1 MATTVA
7 PRPTAAGQGVHGVQV
22 YEGVLELMG
31 ELFFATLEPGNR
43 YVTKPLILNT
53 ALYYALGYARGSYVN
68 WASGRRSKRQQPT
81 YLEDTA
87 GLADEI
93 YVSVAR
99 PVTPLR
105 FTTEN
110 ANARGDEY
118 VQRNQPAKQMNS
130 PTGKIGT
137 RKQIQPGAKFRFFV
151 LAFDGAVPDLPTY
164 VRVGK
169 KRTKA
174 LIKWNLLPVRRHT
187 GRFMMNHPVLVDD
200 LAHMPIGDIRFSRM
214 VPFDVIEH
222 GRFEGAYYAF
232 TCTDGEKV
240 CLPADLQFL
249 RRWRA

>member
-1 MATTVA
+1 MTIATT
-7 PRPTAAGQGVHGVQV
+7 PLAAKQDVQV

-53 ALYYALGYARGSYVN
+53 ALYYALGYARGPYVN
-68 WASGRRSKRQQPT
+68 VATDQRSKRQQPT
-81 YLEDTA
+81 YVEDTA
-87 GLADEI
+87 ALFDQV

-99 PVTPLR
+99 PITSLR

-110 ANARGDEY
+110 ANARGDDY
-118 VQRNQPAKQMNS
+118 VQRNQPEKQMNS

-151 LAFDGAVPDLPTY
+151 LAFDGVAPDLPAY

-174 LIKWNLLPVRRHT
+174 LIEWNSLPVKQHW
-187 GRFMMNHPVLVDD
+187 GPFMMNHPVLVDD
-200 LAHMPIGDIRFSRM
+200 LARMPIGDIRFSRM
-214 VPFDVIEH
+214 IPFDVVEQ
-222 GRFEGAYYAF
+222 GRFEGLYCSF
-232 TCTDGEKV
+232 TCTDGEEV
-240 CLPADLQFL
+240 RLPADIRFL

>member
-1 MATTVA
+1 MTTTVA
-7 PRPTAAGQGVHGVQV
+7 PRPTAARQEVQV

-81 YLEDTA
+81 YVEDTA

-151 LAFDGAVPDLPTY
+151 LAFDDAVPDLPAY

-174 LIKWNLLPVRRHT
+174 LVEWNPLPVSRHT

-214 VPFDVIEH
+214 IPFDVIEH
-222 GRFEGAYYAF
+222 GRFEGAYCAF